1 MGGEDADVV
10 GWVGLVVVILVIV
23 NVGFRWLDDA
33 EAVGGFRQG
42 SFFGGGFVEVV
53 GFVGVGA
60 GVVLVRLRN
69 RNASVVRI
77 EA

>member
-23 NVGFRWLDDA
+23 NVGFRWLDDP
-33 EAVGGFRQG
+33 EAVGGLRQG
-42 SFFGGGFVEVV
+42 KFFDGGFVEVV

-60 GVVLVRLRN
+60 GVVRLRN
-69 RNASVVRI
+69 RNGPVVRI